1 MTNTIAQS
9 NVNNDNPAFPLEEIY
24 FYLTEGCN
32 LACRHCW
39 LSPKHQDHQTT
50 YPMLPLELFKK
61 IITEA
66 KPLGLAGVKLTG
78 GEPLMHP
85 RITDI
90 ISAVKEEG
98 LGLSIET
105 NGLLCTPQLAE
116 AMATLKRPLISVS
129 LDGQDAETH
138 DWIRG
143 IKGSFDAA
151 VKGIQNLVNA
161 GIKPQIILTV
171 MKQNAGQLEGLVQ
184 LADNLGAESVKFNI
198 LQPTGRGEKM
208 DTQGETLTLQELL
221 KLGNDV
227 SNTLAKSTGLKLH
240 FDLPAAFRPMSKMFG
255 ESGDG
260 CASCGILKILG
271 VLADGRYAL
280 CGIGSHFQELVFG
293 DASVDRLKDVWE
305 GAGILRELRE
315 GIPSRFEG
323 ICGRCHLKRICSASC
338 IAQNYYRSKSLWKPF
353 WFCEEAHDR
362 GLFPTTRITPL
373 KPTI

>member
-1 MTNTIAQS
+1 
-9 NVNNDNPAFPLEEIY
+9 
-24 FYLTEGCN
+24 
-32 LACRHCW
+32 
-39 LSPKHQDHQTT
+39 
-50 YPMLPLELFKK
+50 
-61 IITEA
+61 
-66 KPLGLAGVKLTG
+66 
-78 GEPLMHP
+78 
-85 RITDI
+85 
-90 ISAVKEEG
+90 
-98 LGLSIET
+98 
-105 NGLLCTPQLAE
+105 
-116 AMATLKRPLISVS
+116 
-129 LDGQDAETH
+129 
-138 DWIRG
+138 
-143 IKGSFDAA
+143 
-151 VKGIQNLVNA
+151 
-161 GIKPQIILTV
+161 
-171 MKQNAGQLEGLVQ
+171 
-184 LADNLGAESVKFNI
+184 
-198 LQPTGRGEKM
+198 M